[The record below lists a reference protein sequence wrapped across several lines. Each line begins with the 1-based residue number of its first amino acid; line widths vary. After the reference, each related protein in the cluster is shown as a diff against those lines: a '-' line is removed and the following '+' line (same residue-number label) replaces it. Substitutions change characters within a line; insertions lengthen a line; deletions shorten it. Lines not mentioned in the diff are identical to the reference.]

1 MVRAQR
7 HSRNMRR
14 ETTTAAIVILHRLHR
29 RLVRGGAA
37 DFTITTATAN
47 SEVWSERK
55 PQPIT
60 HDDNST
66 VWRIKVSYFVLL
78 NAERELLLPQTQVL
92 WGWSSNFKAE
102 IFIHNTHTHTR

>member
-14 ETTTAAIVILHRLHR
+14 ETTTAAIVILHRLRR

-60 HDDNST
+60 HDDYINC
-66 VWRIKVSYFVLL
+66 F
-78 NAERELLLPQTQVL
+78 EGELLLPQTQVL
-92 WGWSSNFKAE
+92 WGWSSNFKDTLD
-102 IFIHNTHTHTR
+102 IG